1 MANSTS
7 IVNTLDDYF
16 RRVLRIVTVL
26 VDTHLD
32 MAIQEANYEKR
43 RLIGGFVMLGI
54 GIGLFSMGGILL
66 QVLGVLFVHWLGLNW
81 MLSTI
86 VVAAIDFVI
95 GGIFAAAASR
105 RLQGPV
111 MVQTQARIARSAAI
125 LRQ

>member
-43 RLIGGFVMLGI
+43 RLIGRFVMLGI

-95 GGIFAAAASR
+95 RGIFAAAASR